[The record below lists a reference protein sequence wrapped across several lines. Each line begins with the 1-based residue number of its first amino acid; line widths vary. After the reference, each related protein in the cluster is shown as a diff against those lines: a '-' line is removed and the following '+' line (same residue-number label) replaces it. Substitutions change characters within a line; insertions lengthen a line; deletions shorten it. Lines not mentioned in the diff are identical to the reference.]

1 MHLYDKFNN
10 RNIYNKLVQA
20 LEALLSY
27 SDYIWRFLFHRFQ
40 VEHDPGASRHIQ
52 NINALK
58 DAARQAFEER
68 MKESRAKMEE
78 NINFMQ
84 RRIL

>member
-1 MHLYDKFNN
+1 MYDKFNN

-20 LEALLSY
+20 LEALLCY
-27 SDYIWRFLFHRFQ
+27 SDYIWRSLFHRFQ

>member
-1 MHLYDKFNN
+1 MYDKFNN
-10 RNIYNKLVQA
+10 RNIYKKLVQA
-20 LEALLSY
+20 LEALLCY
-27 SDYIWRFLFHRFQ
+27 SDYFWRFLFHRFQ